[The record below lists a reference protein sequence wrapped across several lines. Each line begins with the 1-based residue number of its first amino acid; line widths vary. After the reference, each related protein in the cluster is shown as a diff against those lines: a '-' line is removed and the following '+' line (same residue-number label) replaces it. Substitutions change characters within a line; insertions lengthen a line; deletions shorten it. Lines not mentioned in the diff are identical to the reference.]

1 MIKWLRTAFRAITGR
16 RDGRLVDPAIEL
28 AILVSEWLGRQRE
41 IERLR
46 KGKKRTSHLAEKQRE
61 NTTLR
66 LEIEREL
73 GWRND

>member
-1 MIKWLRTAFRAITGR
+1 MIKWLKAAFRAITGR
-16 RDGRLVDPAIEL
+16 RGDRLVDPEVEL
-28 AILVSEWLGRQRE
+28 AILVFEWLERQRE

-46 KGKKRTSHLAEKQRE
+46 KAKKRTSHLVEKQRE